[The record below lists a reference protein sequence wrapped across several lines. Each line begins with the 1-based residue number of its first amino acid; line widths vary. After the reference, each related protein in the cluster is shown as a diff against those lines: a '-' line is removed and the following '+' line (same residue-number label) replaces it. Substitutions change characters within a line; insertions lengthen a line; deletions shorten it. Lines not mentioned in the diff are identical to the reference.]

1 MSVESPN
8 NNLNKYDEKQREIDN
23 NVNKT
28 FHTSEEDLIKPKNTG
43 IFVDPKLGLCGFRN
57 IGNTCYM
64 NSILQLLIHSKLIVN
79 FMLAKENP
87 YTNLNT
93 ESESN
98 ESKSSDLAAE
108 FENYLKQNVTDR
120 LGERE
125 RKRLGLDDDAKVNI
139 NSEQFDKIV
148 HNTLSV
154 KLAEII
160 NLLVYK
166 GNSCITPTG
175 FKQIVDRK
183 IPSMRGMMQQDAHE
197 LLNGLLDNL
206 IEETGNDSEPTINN
220 VPQTIK
226 AYFEH
231 IEEVKKILSS
241 TESREEKK
249 RIIQEFNEFR
259 ESHKKNVNKFAGL
272 KYMTNVFG
280 KKRST
285 SLDTSTTGYNPM
297 IFNLLTFNVDTFKCI
312 ECGLESSKYEYC
324 TILSLHIKPTLKE
337 CFEQF
342 VSSEQIDRKCEGCE
356 CKKAIK
362 KQMIWRPGMTMFI
375 QLCRFNNL
383 PNGRICKN
391 NLNVEIPHQID
402 ISEYCDSS
410 MLTEQTPSYKYK
422 LKGISNHMGGMGGGH
437 YTADCVS
444 IIDNKTWYHFD
455 DSSVSRYQGTEI
467 NTSNAYILMY
477 EMEQF

>member
-8 NNLNKYDEKQREIDN
+8 NNFKKYDERQREIDER
-23 NVNKT
+23 VNAA
-28 FHTSEEDLIKPKNTG
+28 FHTSEEDLIKPKSQG

-64 NSILQLLIHSKLIVN
+64 NSILQLLIHSRLIVN

-87 YTNLNT
+87 YADTISKSD
-93 ESESN
+93 SESIN
-98 ESKSSDLAAE
+98 SNDPTAE
-108 FENYLKQNVTDR
+108 FETYLKQNVTDR

-125 RKRLGLDDDAKVNI
+125 RKRLGLNDDVKINI
-139 NSEQFDKIV
+139 KAEQFDNII
-148 HNTLSV
+148 HNTLTA

-160 NLLVYK
+160 NILVYK
-166 GNSCITPTG
+166 GNSCITPSG

-183 IPSMRGMMQQDAHE
+183 MPSMRGMMQQDAHE

-226 AYFEH
+226 EYFEH
-231 IEEVKKILSS
+231 IEEVKKILGS
-241 TESREEKK
+241 TESREEKRK
-249 RIIQEFNEFR
+249 IIQEFNEFR
-259 ESHKKNVNKFAGL
+259 ELHKKNVNKFAGL

-280 KKRST
+280 KKRTS

-297 IFNLLTFNVDTFKCI
+297 IFNLLTFNVDTFTCI
-312 ECGLESSKYEYC
+312 ECGLESTKYEYC
-324 TILSLHIKPTLKE
+324 TILSLPVKSTLKE

-342 VSSEQIDRKCEGCE
+342 VMEEQIDRRCEGCE
-356 CKKAIK
+356 CKKARK
-362 KQMIWRPGMTMFI
+362 KQLIWRPGMTLFI

-391 NLNVEIPHQID
+391 NLGVEIPHQID
-402 ISEYCDSS
+402 ISEFCDSS

-455 DSSVSRYQGTEI
+455 DSSVSRHQGTEI
-467 NTSNAYILMY
+467 DTSNAYILMY